1 MASRRNA
8 PPSPYC
14 VAQRR
19 ERRGRP
25 RNPRVPPHSR
35 AWLPLL
41 RTKANLAQISN
52 TAATIPGIG
61 KASVTTKM
69 PVTLP
74 MRDPRALLNE
84 AEFQN
89 ALVHKVW
96 IEDDALRAYQNLL
109 DQLSTVQAR
118 LERDIT
124 NDAAAT

>member
-1 MASRRNA
+1 
-8 PPSPYC
+8 
-14 VAQRR
+14 
-19 ERRGRP
+19 
-25 RNPRVPPHSR
+25 
-35 AWLPLL
+35 
-41 RTKANLAQISN
+41 
-52 TAATIPGIG
+52 
-61 KASVTTKM
+61 
-69 PVTLP
+69 